1 MAPSKTP
8 KTAASAPK
16 KEKIFHPSSRK
27 ADQLARKALRKGKL
41 GNLASKRSQKQNSLG
56 MSFANRGRRLLT
68 KGGIVDF
75 YGFFFQALPEE
86 GVLTLSELHSAIRD
100 VWLSRFDEEL
110 EQEQAARRKGRPK
123 SAKEVR
129 LQEIKLREAEE
140 YRTGMG
146 ECEASPNAALLDVQ
160 AEVIDLTHRAT
171 VELFRR
177 WDQKEAAYIQLLR
190 FVRITS
196 TDPDIVVVSRPGK
209 HISISGG
216 SGTEDHE
223 MGDIEG

>member
-8 KTAASAPK
+8 KKAASAPK
-16 KEKIFHPSSRK
+16 KEKVFHPSSRK

-41 GNLASKRSQKQNSLG
+41 GNLASKRSQKHNSLG
-56 MSFANRGRRLLT
+56 TLFTNRGRPFFLT
-68 KGGIVDF
+68 EGGIVDF

-86 GVLTLSELHSAIRD
+86 GVLTLPELHSLVRD
-100 VWLSRFDEEL
+100 VWLPRFNEEL
-110 EQEQAARRKGRPK
+110 EQERAARRKGRPK
-123 SAKEVR
+123 SATEVR
-129 LQEIKLREAEE
+129 LEEIKLREAEE
-140 YRTGMG
+140 YRTGM
-146 ECEASPNAALLDVQ
+146 
-160 AEVIDLTHRAT
+160 EVIDLTHPAT

-209 HISISGG
+209 HVSILS
-216 SGTEDHE
+216 EDHE